1 MGFFNKKNL
10 LNIAGKLGDLSGTA
24 SRILLEKTVEAAK
37 TTDQVI
43 GRFGASFQQ
52 SMSDHRKTP
61 TSSEP
66 PQAPKIIEAQAIRPA
81 ETATPRKFCNGKG
94 CMSDAVTVEGFC
106 ENHQR
111 ERDQH
116 RARMCGT
123 KMKFQTLDEAR
134 LHAADL
140 SAKSGKAY
148 TGYPCNY
155 CEYFHFGTSKIG
167 HSTDH
172 WSTYDS

>member
-1 MGFFNKKNL
+1 MGFFSKKKL
-10 LNIAGKLGDLSGTA
+10 LDMADKLGDLSGTA
-24 SRILLEKTVEAAK
+24 SKILLDKTMEAAK

-43 GRFGASFQQ
+43 GRFGTSFQQ
-52 SMSDHRKTP
+52 SMNDRRKTSVS
-61 TSSEP
+61 TEP
-66 PQAPKIIEAQAIRPA
+66 STQSPKIIEAQAFRPA
-81 ETATPRKFCNGKG
+81 PARNFCHGKG
-94 CMSDAVTVEGFC
+94 CMADAVTEEGFC
-106 ENHQR
+106 EHHQR

-134 LHAADL
+134 LHAANL

-155 CEYFHFGTSKIG
+155 CEYFHFGSSKIG
-167 HSTDH
+167 NSTDH
-172 WSTYDS
+172 WNTYDS